1 MMCITLGL
9 LKLQYLLW
17 FWLLHFANP
26 LSLLLAL
33 LLTAATIL
41 SLKAP

>member
-1 MMCITLGL
+1 MFGL

-26 LSLLLAL
+26 LAL
-33 LLTAATIL
+33 LLTAVTIL